1 MGVDINLHSKSCCT
15 SFAPLI
21 VLLRVKIKA
30 VWGENESKNTAFV
43 RVER

>member
-1 MGVDINLHSKSCCT
+1 MSVDINLYSKSFYT